1 MEEGE
6 VAESKRH
13 GGEDAVGE
21 RLDEAFDDAVD
32 DDTQDDD
39 YADDID
45 GEPDRSVTRSSRSA
59 AATRDRVAAPKKT
72 TTGKSVKSAK
82 SGSIDESLGVF
93 GRIARFVREVVA
105 ELRKVNWPSRN
116 ELITY
121 TLVVLIF
128 VVVMMSIV
136 AGLDYG
142 FAWAVGKVFGGK

>member
-13 GGEDAVGE
+13 GGDDAVDE
-21 RLDEAFDDAVD
+21 RLDGAFDDAVD
-32 DDTQDDD
+32 DDTQDD

-45 GEPDRSVTRSSRSA
+45 GEPVSRSSRSA

-82 SGSIDESLGVF
+82 SGTIDESLGLF

>member
-1 MEEGE
+1 M
-6 VAESKRH
+6 AESKRH
-13 GGEDAVGE
+13 GGDDAVDE
-21 RLDEAFDDAVD
+21 RLDGAFDDAVD
-32 DDTQDDD
+32 DDTRDD

-45 GEPDRSVTRSSRSA
+45 GEPEPVSRSSRSA

-82 SGSIDESLGVF
+82 SGTIDESLGFF